1 MLQAR
6 GGPETDVSS
15 FASLNSSSSTKPY
28 YLFVLMLHFNELL
41 EPISQASPA
50 GIDVTFSTDV
60 DAVNKARQFDD
71 PSLDQG
77 EWVTAIK
84 EADWQFVYDK
94 CAALLA
100 TQTKDLRVAGWLVEA
115 ATKRR
120 QFEGMAA
127 GFELLTQL
135 CERYW
140 DVLHPL
146 IEEGDAER
154 RIGNISWL
162 LSRSVQLVK
171 EVPLTQARDA
181 AFSWT
186 DFEAARA
193 RVNAATR
200 TGEAVT
206 EIPGQP
212 NMATLDAAKRKSS
225 KGFYEAL
232 INDAVHCQAMVAD
245 FESTVDKHLGAQG
258 PSFGQL
264 KDALATVLDTIERF
278 GTDVGLKSP
287 TTALATDGAGEAI
300 SSANESAAVAANGQI
315 NNRDQALE
323 RLRQV
328 AEFFR
333 RTEPHSP
340 VAYLADKAATWG
352 DLPLHTW
359 LKTVVKDPTSL
370 AFIEEMLGVKSTDTG
385 S

>member
-1 MLQAR
+1 
-6 GGPETDVSS
+6 
-15 FASLNSSSSTKPY
+15 
-28 YLFVLMLHFNELL
+28 MLHFNDLL

-50 GIDVTFSTDV
+50 GTDITFSPDV
-60 DAVNKARQFDD
+60 DAINKARQFDD

-84 EADWQFVYDK
+84 EADWQFVYEK
-94 CAALLA
+94 CAELLS
-100 TQTKDLRVAGWLVEA
+100 TQTKDLRIAGWLVEA
-115 ATKRR
+115 ATKNR

-127 GFELLTQL
+127 GLELLAQL

-146 IEEGDAER
+146 TDDGDAEQ
-154 RIGNISWL
+154 RIGNVAWL
-162 LSRSVQLVK
+162 LTRSVQLVK
-171 EVPLTQARDA
+171 EVPLTEGRDT

-193 RVNAATR
+193 RVNAAAR
-200 TGEAVT
+200 AGEAVT

-212 NMATLDAAKRKSS
+212 SMATLDAAKRKST
-225 KGFYEAL
+225 KAFYEAL
-232 INDAVHCQAMVAD
+232 INNTVHCQAMLAN
-245 FESTVDKHLGAQG
+245 FERAIDRRLGVQG

-264 KDALATVLDTIERF
+264 KDALATVLNTIERF
-278 GTDVGLKSP
+278 GADVGLKSA
-287 TTALATDGAGEAI
+287 TNKIANDTASTVSA
-300 SSANESAAVAANGQI
+300 SSNESTATSVSGPI
-315 NNRDQALE
+315 KNRDQAIE
-323 RLRQV
+323 QLRQV

-370 AFIEEMLGVKSTDTG
+370 AFIEEMLGVKSTEAG

>member
-1 MLQAR
+1 
-6 GGPETDVSS
+6 
-15 FASLNSSSSTKPY
+15 
-28 YLFVLMLHFNELL
+28 MLHFHDLL
-41 EPISQASPA
+41 EPVSLASPA
-50 GIDVTFSTDV
+50 GIDITFSPDV
-60 DAVNKARQFDD
+60 DAINKARQFDD

-94 CAALLA
+94 CTALLA
-100 TQTKDLRVAGWLVEA
+100 TQTKDLRIAGWLIEA
-115 ATKRR
+115 ATKNR

-146 IEEGDAER
+146 MDEGDAEQ
-154 RIGNISWL
+154 RIGNIAWL
-162 LSRSVQLVK
+162 LTRSVQLVK
-171 EVPLTQARDA
+171 EVPLTQGRDT

-193 RVNAATR
+193 RLNAATR

-206 EIPGQP
+206 ENPGQP
-212 NMATLDAAKRKSS
+212 SMATLDAAKRKSS
-225 KGFYEAL
+225 KGFYETL
-232 INDAVHCQAMVAD
+232 SNTTVRCQAMVAD
-245 FESTVDKHLGAQG
+245 FERSIDKRLGAQG
-258 PSFGQL
+258 PSFSQL
-264 KDALATVLDTIERF
+264 KDALATVLNTIDRF
-278 GTDVGLKSP
+278 GTEVGLKPPGNKMAHNSTGEVSAP
-287 TTALATDGAGEAI
+287 SNEIGATSVSGAI
-300 SSANESAAVAANGQI
+300 K
-315 NNRDQALE
+315 NRDQALE
-323 RLRQV
+323 SLRQV

-370 AFIEEMLGVKSTDTG
+370 AFIEEMLGVKSVDPG
-385 S
+385 SVA

>member
-1 MLQAR
+1 
-6 GGPETDVSS
+6 
-15 FASLNSSSSTKPY
+15 
-28 YLFVLMLHFNELL
+28 MLHFNDLL
-41 EPISQASPA
+41 DPISQASPA
-50 GIDVTFSTDV
+50 GMDVTFSTDV

-77 EWVTAIK
+77 EWVTPIK

-94 CAALLA
+94 CAALLS
-100 TQTKDLRVAGWLVEA
+100 TQTKDLRIAGWLVEA
-115 ATKRR
+115 ATKNR

-140 DVLHPL
+140 DVMHPV
-146 IEEGDAER
+146 IDDGDAEQ
-154 RIGNISWL
+154 RIGNIAWL
-162 LSRSVQLVK
+162 LTRSVQLVK
-171 EVPLTQARDA
+171 EVPLTEGRDT

-186 DFEAARA
+186 DFEAARG
-193 RVNAATR
+193 RVNAAAR

-206 EIPGQP
+206 ESPGQP
-212 NMATLDAAKRKSS
+212 GMATLDAAKRKSS

-232 INDAVHCQAMVAD
+232 GNNALHCQEMLAD
-245 FESTVDKHLGAQG
+245 FERTVDSRLGTQG

-264 KDALATVLDTIERF
+264 KDALASVLNTINRF
-278 GTDVGLKSP
+278 GADVGLKSSSNKM
-287 TTALATDGAGEAI
+287 ADGGMEDVNSL
-300 SSANESAAVAANGQI
+300 SSDGVASSVGGTI
-315 NNRDQALE
+315 KNRDQALE
-323 RLRQV
+323 SLRQV

-370 AFIEEMLGVKSTDTG
+370 AFIEEMLGVKSADPG

>member
-1 MLQAR
+1 
-6 GGPETDVSS
+6 
-15 FASLNSSSSTKPY
+15 
-28 YLFVLMLHFNELL
+28 MLHFNDLL
-41 EPISQASPA
+41 DPISQALPA
-50 GIDVTFSTDV
+50 GVDLTFSTEV

-94 CAALLA
+94 CSALLA
-100 TQTKDLRVAGWLVEA
+100 TQTKDLRIAGWLVEA
-115 ATKRR
+115 ATKTRR
-120 QFEGMAA
+120 FEGMAA

-146 IEEGDAER
+146 IDDGDAEQ
-154 RIGNISWL
+154 RIGNIAWL
-162 LSRSVQLVK
+162 LTRSVQLVK
-171 EVPLTQARDA
+171 EVPLTEGRDT

-193 RVNAATR
+193 RVNAAAR
-200 TGEAVT
+200 TGDAVT
-206 EIPGQP
+206 ENAGQP
-212 NMATLDAAKRKSS
+212 SIATLDAAKRKSS

-232 INDAVHCQAMVAD
+232 GKNAVHCQAMLTD
-245 FESTVDKHLGAQG
+245 FERTVDARLGTQG

-264 KDALATVLDTIERF
+264 KDAMATVLNTIDRF
-278 GTDVGLKSP
+278 GADVGLKSSGNKMVDGGMEDV
-287 TTALATDGAGEAI
+287 TSLSSDGAAALVSGAI
-300 SSANESAAVAANGQI
+300 K
-315 NNRDQALE
+315 NRDQALE
-323 RLRQV
+323 SLRQV
-328 AEFFR
+328 ADFFR

-370 AFIEEMLGVKSTDTG
+370 AFIEEMLGVKSADLG
-385 S
+385 P

>member
-1 MLQAR
+1 
-6 GGPETDVSS
+6 
-15 FASLNSSSSTKPY
+15 
-28 YLFVLMLHFNELL
+28 MLHFNDLL
-41 EPISQASPA
+41 DPISQASPA
-50 GIDVTFSTDV
+50 GMDVTFSTDV

-77 EWVTAIK
+77 EWVTPIK

-94 CAALLA
+94 CAALLS
-100 TQTKDLRVAGWLVEA
+100 TQTKDLRIAGWLVEA
-115 ATKRR
+115 ATKNR

-146 IEEGDAER
+146 IDDGDAEQ
-154 RIGNISWL
+154 RIGNIAWL
-162 LSRSVQLVK
+162 LTRSVQLVK
-171 EVPLTQARDA
+171 EVPLTEGRDT

-193 RVNAATR
+193 RVNAAAR

-206 EIPGQP
+206 ESPGQP
-212 NMATLDAAKRKSS
+212 GMAMLDAAKRKSS
-225 KGFYEAL
+225 KGFYESLGKNAL
-232 INDAVHCQAMVAD
+232 HCQAMLAD
-245 FESTVDKHLGAQG
+245 FERTVDKRLGTQG

-264 KDALATVLDTIERF
+264 KDALGTVLNTIDRF
-278 GTDVGLKSP
+278 GADVGLKSSGNKM
-287 TTALATDGAGEAI
+287 ADGGVDEVN
-300 SSANESAAVAANGQI
+300 SSSSDGVAASVSGSI
-315 NNRDQALE
+315 KTRDQALE
-323 RLRQV
+323 SLRQV

-370 AFIEEMLGVKSTDTG
+370 AFIEEMLGVKSADIG

>member
-1 MLQAR
+1 
-6 GGPETDVSS
+6 
-15 FASLNSSSSTKPY
+15 
-28 YLFVLMLHFNELL
+28 MLHFNELL
-41 EPISQASPA
+41 DPISQAAPA

-77 EWVTAIK
+77 EWVTAVK

-94 CAALLA
+94 CTALLA
-100 TQTKDLRVAGWLVEA
+100 TQTKDLRIAGWLLEA
-115 ATKRR
+115 ATKKR

-146 IEEGDAER
+146 IDDGDAEQ
-154 RIGNISWL
+154 RIGNIAWL
-162 LSRSVQLVK
+162 LTRSVQLVK
-171 EVPLTQARDA
+171 EVPLTEARDA
-181 AFSWT
+181 AFSWA

-200 TGEAVT
+200 TGEAVA

-212 NMATLDAAKRKSS
+212 GMATLDAAKRKSS
-225 KGFYEAL
+225 KGFYESL
-232 INDAVHCQAMVAD
+232 INNTLHCQAMLVD
-245 FESTVDKHLGAQG
+245 FERTVDKHLGAQG
-258 PSFGQL
+258 PSFSQL
-264 KDALATVLDTIERF
+264 KDALATVLNTIDRF
-278 GTDVGLKSP
+278 GADVGLKSP
-287 TTALATDGAGEAI
+287 ANKMVNGSADDVTPLPGEGVAI
-300 SSANESAAVAANGQI
+300 SVSGGI
-315 NNRDQALE
+315 KNRDQALE
-323 RLRQV
+323 SLRQV

-370 AFIEEMLGVKSTDTG
+370 AFIEEMLGVKATDAG
-385 S
+385 A

>member
-1 MLQAR
+1 
-6 GGPETDVSS
+6 
-15 FASLNSSSSTKPY
+15 
-28 YLFVLMLHFNELL
+28 MLHFNDLL

-50 GIDVTFSTDV
+50 GIDITFSPDV
-60 DAVNKARQFDD
+60 DAINKARQFDD

-94 CAALLA
+94 CTALLA
-100 TQTKDLRVAGWLVEA
+100 TQTKDLRIAGWLVEA
-115 ATKRR
+115 ATKNH

-135 CERYW
+135 CGRYW

-146 IEEGDAER
+146 TDDDDAEQ
-154 RIGNISWL
+154 RIGNIAWL
-162 LSRSVQLVK
+162 LTRSVQLVK
-171 EVPLTQARDA
+171 EVPLTEGRGT

-193 RVNAATR
+193 RVSAATR
-200 TGEAVT
+200 TGEAIT
-206 EIPGQP
+206 ESPGQP
-212 NMATLDAAKRKSS
+212 SMATLEAAKRKSS

-232 INDAVHCQAMVAD
+232 IRSTVHCQAMLAD
-245 FESTVDKHLGAQG
+245 FERAIDQRLGIQG
-258 PSFGQL
+258 PSFSQL
-264 KDALATVLDTIERF
+264 KDALATVSNTIDRF

-287 TTALATDGAGEAI
+287 AHKM
-300 SSANESAAVAANGQI
+300 ANESPDKEATSSHEGVETLASGAI
-315 NNRDQALE
+315 TNRDQALE
-323 RLRQV
+323 SLRRV

-359 LKTVVKDPTSL
+359 LKTVIKDPTSL
-370 AFIEEMLGVKSTDTG
+370 AFIEEMLGVKATDLE